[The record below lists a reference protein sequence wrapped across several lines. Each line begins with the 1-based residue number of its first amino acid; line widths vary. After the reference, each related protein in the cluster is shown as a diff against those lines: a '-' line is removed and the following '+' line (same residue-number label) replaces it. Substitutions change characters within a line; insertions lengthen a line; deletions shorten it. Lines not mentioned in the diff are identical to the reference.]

1 MGLRD
6 VSESGE
12 LLLRAGGVE
21 LCAETFGERADP
33 ALLLIMGAGAS
44 MDWWDAELCRRLAA
58 EGRFVIRYDTRD
70 TGRSVTYARGAPEY
84 GFRDL
89 VGDAVGLLDALGVV
103 RGHIAGFSLGGS
115 IAQVAAL
122 EYPERVAS
130 LTLIA
135 TSPGGGGDLP
145 GMTPA
150 LRTWYEQAAA
160 PPDPPEREATVEYEV
175 AAQRAHAAASQPFD
189 ADEARATARRAFDR
203 TRDPLAAPANLA
215 VMADGAAWR
224 EQLGELRMPVLVLH
238 GREDPLFPAGHA
250 LALARGIPAARLVWL
265 DGMGHELPRRVW
277 ATVVAEI
284 AEHTGS

>member
-6 VSESGE
+6 ASDSGE
-12 LLLRAGGVE
+12 FMLRVGAVE
-21 LCAETFGERADP
+21 LCADTFGERSDP

-44 MDWWDAELCRRLAA
+44 MDWWDDELCRRLAA

-84 GFRDL
+84 AFGDL
-89 VGDAVGLLDALGVV
+89 VADALGVLDALGVERAHV
-103 RGHIAGFSLGGS
+103 VGFSLGGS

-122 EYPERVAS
+122 EHPERVAS

-135 TSPGGGGDLP
+135 TSPGSGDLP

-150 LRTWYEQAAA
+150 LRAWYEHAAD

-175 AAQRAHAAASQPFD
+175 AAQRAHSAPSRPFD
-189 ADEARATARRAFDR
+189 ADAVRATARRAFDR

-215 VMADGAAWR
+215 VMEGGAPWR
-224 EQLGELRMPVLVLH
+224 ERLGELRLPVLVLH
-238 GREDPLFPAGHA
+238 GREDPLFPGDHA
-250 LALARGIPAARLVWL
+250 LALAREIPGARLVWL
-265 DGMGHELPRRVW
+265 EGMGHELPRSVW
-277 ATVVAEI
+277 ASVVAEI
-284 AEHTGS
+284 AEHTGG